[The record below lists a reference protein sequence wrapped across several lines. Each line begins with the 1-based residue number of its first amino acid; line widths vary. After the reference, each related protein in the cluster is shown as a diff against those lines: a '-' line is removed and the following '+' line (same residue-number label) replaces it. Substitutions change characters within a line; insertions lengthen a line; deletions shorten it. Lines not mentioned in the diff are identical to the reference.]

1 LGDLAGVLVGV
12 NSMKYDYN
20 LTRVK
25 TNSNLIYIDYWE
37 NGWQPLGVAKTLE
50 QAFLRIK
57 EKEGKD

>member
-1 LGDLAGVLVGV
+1 
-12 NSMKYDYN
+12 MKYDYN